1 MLLGT
6 GKTVTAI
13 KIAYWFAQL
22 NARSEA
28 GASKRQVLYCGPSNS
43 AVDVAMSEILYV
55 WHFLQT
61 LFA

>member
-1 MLLGT
+1 VLLGT

-22 NARSEA
+22 NAKSEA

-43 AVDVAMSEILYV
+43 AVDVAMSEILYMLHYV
-55 WHFLQT
+55 QT
-61 LFA
+61 